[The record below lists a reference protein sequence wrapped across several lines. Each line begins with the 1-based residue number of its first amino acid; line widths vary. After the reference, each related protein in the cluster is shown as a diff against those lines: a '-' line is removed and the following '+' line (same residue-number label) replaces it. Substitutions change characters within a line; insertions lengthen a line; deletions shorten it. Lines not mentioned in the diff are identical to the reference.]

1 MLFYILL
8 ILFWVIESPDNKF
21 FVRYVFC
28 SILNNFFILVKKEFI
43 DFERKKNVNA
53 TIIEEEIQKIIQQWI
68 RTLKIKLGWIQDF
81 DKLIIKYVT
90 NYFMFEIF
98 RSSSKLLNTLTG
110 HTRCVWSIDYS
121 AFDNNQ
127 FICSGSSDNTV
138 RVWDIENS
146 NQIESFHGHSSTVF
160 CVKFS
165 PYHYYNN
172 CLNVICSSAY
182 DKTIRFWD
190 FKHDRQ
196 LKLFNNHTQWTS
208 VVDIYVLDLVI

>member
-1 MLFYILL
+1 MIFYILL
-8 ILFWVIESPDNKF
+8 ILFRVIESPNNKL
-21 FVRYVFC
+21 YVLC

-43 DFERKKNVNA
+43 DFERKKVFYLRSQKKKNVNA
-53 TIIEEEIQKIIQQWI
+53 TIIEIQKIIQQWV

-90 NYFMFEIF
+90 FVFLFYLHTGI
-98 RSSSKLLNTLTG
+98 LN
-110 HTRCVWSIDYS
+110 SIDYS
-121 AFDNNQ
+121 TFDNNQ

-138 RVWDIENS
+138 RVWDIEN
-146 NQIESFHGHSSTVF
+146 NKQIESFYGHSSTVF